1 MEYIYAAVIV
11 FFATTL
17 QGISGFGSGLVS
29 VPLLA
34 LFLPMTI
41 ITPALSIVNVV
52 LSSIIY
58 YKNRHAAH
66 PQQWLWLLGAGFIF
80 SIVGSLLLVEVN
92 ERAIQWLLGL
102 LILTVVAVLAS
113 GRSLP
118 TLNHRRGHVGV
129 GATSGILN
137 GLMTLGGPPI
147 ILFLANA
154 KVDKTT
160 FRATLA
166 LFFLVIAIANVLTF
180 STQGVYQRSH
190 LTLLLTMVP
199 CAMLGALFGHY
210 LQRFVVEQQF
220 KRLTLGLMLLSGV
233 SVLFQAIW
241 ST

>member
-1 MEYIYAAVIV
+1 MEYIYAAVII

-17 QGISGFGSGLVS
+17 QGISGFGSGLVECAFVS
-29 VPLLA
+29 AV
-34 LFLPMTI
+34 FTMTT
-41 ITPALSIVNVV
+41 ITPTLSIVNVF
-52 LSSIIY
+52 LSAIIY
-58 YKNRHAAH
+58 YKNRDAAH
-66 PQQWLWLLGAGFIF
+66 PRQWLWLLGAGFAF

-102 LILTVVAVLAS
+102 LILTVVAVLVS
-113 GRSLP
+113 GRNLP
-118 TLNHRRGHVGV
+118 TFNHRPGHVGV

-154 KVDKTT
+154 RVDKTT

-166 LFFLVIAIANVLTF
+166 LFFLVIAVANVLTF
-180 STQGVYQRSH
+180 STQAVYQAHH
-190 LTLLLTMVP
+190 LKLLSAMVP
-199 CAMLGALFGHY
+199 CAVLGAMFGHY
-210 LQRFVVEQQF
+210 LQQFVVEQQF

-241 ST
+241 SN